1 MKDGSKRLKD
11 EFVRTIGAGGEG
23 ECLDPVLEYRSQR
36 FTKYNE
42 NLEKLSRAMTHFV
55 ETSQAHTQAGVGLMH
70 AFSVFFESQMQD
82 VAPED
87 EQFVP
92 TKALAQSALRLEEVE
107 QSLRSNIFD
116 AAHDMQMQHVAR
128 SIQQLRK
135 NNAGLQKQLQ
145 LLKQRVGRDARP

>member
-92 TKALAQSALRLEEVE
+92 TKYALEGAVS
-107 QSLRSNIFD
+107 D
-116 AAHDMQMQHVAR
+116 AASDT
-128 SIQQLRK
+128 
-135 NNAGLQKQLQ
+135 
-145 LLKQRVGRDARP
+145 GRMLSVCLSV